1 MSQHK
6 PTRVVPDSQRALGA
20 LLQLA
25 YSGERAA
32 AYAYNG
38 HWRSSSNTEERERIR
53 TIEDE
58 ELEHRR
64 LVGEMMA
71 ELGVAPSAQRE
82 ARATIVGRTLGA
94 LCYVSGWLAP
104 MYGAG
109 KLECRN
115 VREYETAARLA
126 RDCGH
131 EEWVDSLLTMAEVEW
146 DHEHYF
152 RSQVLSHWFGK
163 HLPLWPQPPARVT
176 IRERFHSEPLVSA

>member
-1 MSQHK
+1 MPNSHL
-6 PTRVVPDSQRALGA
+6 ALGT

-38 HWRSSSNTEERERIR
+38 HWRSSSKAEERRQIR
-53 TIEDE
+53 LIEEE
-58 ELEHRR
+58 ELEHRSA
-64 LVGEMMA
+64 VGEMMT
-71 ELGVAPSAQRE
+71 ELGITPSTHRE
-82 ARATIVGRTLGA
+82 WRATIVGRTLGA
-94 LCYVSGWLAP
+94 LCHVSGWLAP

-115 VREYETAARLA
+115 VREYETAARHA

-131 EEWVDSLLTMAEVEW
+131 DDWVDSLLTMAEVEW

-152 RSQVLSHWFGK
+152 RGQVLSHWLGK
-163 HLPLWPQPPARVT
+163 RLPLWPEPPARAT
-176 IRERFHSEPLVSA
+176 IRERFNTETVAPT